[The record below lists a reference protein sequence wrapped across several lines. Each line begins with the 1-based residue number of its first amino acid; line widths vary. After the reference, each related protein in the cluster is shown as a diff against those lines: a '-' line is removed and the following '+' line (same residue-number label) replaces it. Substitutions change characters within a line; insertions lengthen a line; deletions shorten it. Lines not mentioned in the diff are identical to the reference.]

1 MNELCCGSVL
11 FGVSIFYFNLLSFV
25 PVPVSLSVDIFI

>member
-1 MNELCCGSVL
+1 MGVL